1 MSGISPTLLAGTM
14 SIHAVY
20 QIRSGTGIGVFAPQ
34 YGSRRGYFIGL
45 KESTDASVSN
55 CRNPTHDERREYCN
69 DDDFASAVTSEPYN
83 RSGLY
88 LGLNAGDAFDGN
100 AATDSGGSVSR
111 SARDSVPGFIG
122 GAQVGANCQTGPV
135 IWGQEANYNAS
146 TQNQTLTSGVLSDSN
161 EMPWLATRR
170 GRRGMAF
177 GPCLVYGTAGGIA
190 GQPRPNFPTPAA
202 NTIVTHGTRTA
213 GACVEHGLTDHISAR
228 LEHLY
233 HDAGSHRFSDDGD
246 QQSAERQSRSSR
258 TEPSLSC
265 RTAGALVNELTY
277 QKGESS

>member
-69 DDDFASAVTSEPYN
+69 DDDFASAATSGPYN

-100 AATDSGGSVSR
+100 AATVSGGSVSR

-122 GAQVGANCQTGPV
+122 GAQVGASYQTGPV

-170 GRRGMAF
+170 GR
-177 GPCLVYGTAGGIA
+177 CGIA
-190 GQPRPNFPTPAA
+190 LGPYLIHETASGVADELGTNFAA
-202 NTIVTHGTRTA
+202 NTSTTVAHGTCTG
-213 GACVEHGLTDHISAR
+213 GARFEYGLTDHLSAR

-258 TEPSLSC
+258 TEPSLCC
-265 RTAGALVNELTY
+265 RTAGAR
-277 QKGESS
+277 